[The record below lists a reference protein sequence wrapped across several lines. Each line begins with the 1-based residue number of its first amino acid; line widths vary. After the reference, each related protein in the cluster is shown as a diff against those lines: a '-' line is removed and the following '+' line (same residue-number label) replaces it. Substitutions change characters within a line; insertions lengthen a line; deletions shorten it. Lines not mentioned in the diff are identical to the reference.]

1 MEKTLLIP
9 HLDIPVRT
17 IFCIGRNYSEHA
29 KELGN
34 AVPEEPIVFL
44 KPLNT
49 ICFDGDTI
57 SIPTQS
63 KDVHH
68 EVEMVIAIGK
78 SGKDIKQKEALS
90 YIAGI
95 GVGIDLTARD
105 IQQKAKK
112 KGLPWAIAKG
122 FDTFAPISAFTP
134 LTDAPPLNNIELELK
149 VNGQIRQNGN
159 TSNMIFSCEYL
170 ISFLSSIFTL
180 NPGDLIFTG
189 TPKGVSAILA
199 GDKIE
204 ASLNLNVANLTLDVK

>member
-1 MEKTLLIP
+1 MEKTLHIP
-9 HLDIPVRT
+9 RLDIPIKS

-34 AVPEEPIVFL
+34 AVPKEPIVFL

-57 SIPTQS
+57 SIPSQS

-78 SGKDIKQKEALS
+78 TGKNIKQEEALD
-90 YIAGI
+90 YIVGI

-105 IQQKAKK
+105 IQQKAKE

-122 FDTFAPISAFTP
+122 FDTFAPISEFVP
-134 LTDAPPLNNIELELK
+134 LVEVPSINNLDLELK
-149 VNGQIRQNGN
+149 VNGQVRQTGN
-159 TSNMIFSCEYL
+159 TLNMIFSCEYL
-170 ISFLSSIFTL
+170 ISYLSTIFTL

-189 TPKGVSAILA
+189 TPKGVSAIQT

-204 ASLNLNVANLTLDVK
+204 ASLNRNLANLSLSVE